1 MCTGLF
7 QKLLSIYCNQQ
18 GKGSQ
23 ACFEIFSLRDSGE
36 YDRMKKIGKKEAGA
50 MRILLTIAYDGTNY
64 SGWQKQKNPSVRTV
78 EGEVTRALRQLFR
91 EPELECI
98 GASRT
103 DAGVHALGQRAVI
116 DVETTI
122 PVEKI
127 PLAIRS
133 FLPEDIVITKAEQV
147 PETFHPRFDCMKKTY
162 EYRFWNSPIKNPK
175 ERLYSAY
182 VQKPLDVERMNEGAK
197 AFLGTHDFAAFCA
210 AGAQVSTTVRTIFDC
225 RVERQGDCV
234 RMLVTG
240 DGFLY
245 NMVRIMAGTLL
256 AVGLGKIQPESVA
269 DILEGKD
276 RRKAGQTAEPQGLTL
291 LEIFYE

>member
-1 MCTGLF
+1 
-7 QKLLSIYCNQQ
+7 
-18 GKGSQ
+18 
-23 ACFEIFSLRDSGE
+23 
-36 YDRMKKIGKKEAGA
+36 
-50 MRILLTIAYDGTNY
+50 MRILLTISYDGTNY
-64 SGWQKQKNPSVRTV
+64 SGWQKQKCPDVVTV
-78 EGEVTRALRQLFR
+78 EGELTKALRQLFKV
-91 EPELECI
+91 PELECI

-133 FLPEDIVITKAEQV
+133 FLPADIIVTKAEEV
-147 PETFHPRFDCMKKTY
+147 PAEFHPRYDCVKKTY
-162 EYRFWNSPIKNPK
+162 EYRFWNAPVKNPK

-182 VQKPLDVERMNEGAK
+182 VQKPLDIDKMNEGAK
-197 AFLGTHDFAAFCA
+197 AFIGTHDFSAFCA

-225 RVERQGDCV
+225 HVERQGESV

-245 NMVRIMAGTLL
+245 NMVRIIAGTLM
-256 AVGLGKIQPESVA
+256 AVGMGKIPPESVA
-269 DILEGKD
+269 GIIAGKD
-276 RRKAGQTAEPQGLTL
+276 RSKAGQTAEPQGLTL
-291 LEIFYE
+291 LEIYYTLD

>member
-1 MCTGLF
+1 
-7 QKLLSIYCNQQ
+7 
-18 GKGSQ
+18 
-23 ACFEIFSLRDSGE
+23 
-36 YDRMKKIGKKEAGA
+36 

-64 SGWQKQKNPSVRTV
+64 SGWQKQKNPAVVTV
-78 EGEVTRALRQLFR
+78 EGELTKALQRLFK

-133 FLPEDIVITKAEQV
+133 FLPPDIIVIKTEEVPAE
-147 PETFHPRFDCMKKTY
+147 FHPRYDCVKKTY
-162 EYRFWNSPIKNPK
+162 EYRFWNAPVKNPK

-182 VQKPLDVERMNEGAK
+182 VQKPLDIDKMNEGAK

-225 RVERQGDCV
+225 HVERQGESV

-245 NMVRIMAGTLL
+245 NMVRIIAGTLM
-256 AVGLGKIQPESVA
+256 AVGMGKIPPESVA
-269 DILEGKD
+269 GIIAGKD
-276 RRKAGQTAEPQGLTL
+276 RSKAGQTAEPQGLTL
-291 LEIFYE
+291 LEIYYTLN